1 MADFAYPLATIT
13 LADGTRLSNLQVN
26 GDNFI
31 SAEEITEDT
40 FFANL
45 DGVIIDTESGR
56 ERHAHMAL
64 TQIIEL
70 DGAWWFV
77 LRDLTD
83 REISDA
89 KLRADLDYL
98 AMMTDVDLEEL

>member
-1 MADFAYPLATIT
+1 MAELEYPLATIT
-13 LADGTRLSNLQVN
+13 LGDGSRLSNLQLN

-31 SAEEITEDT
+31 SSEEITEAT

-45 DGVIIDTESGR
+45 DNVIIDTENGR
-56 ERHAHMAL
+56 ERHPHMAL
-64 TQIIEL
+64 TQIVEVNNS
-70 DGAWWFV
+70 WWFV

-89 KLRADLDYL
+89 KLRSDLDYI